1 MTASIIFFPVN
12 NGDMTLATF
21 DNDQQ
26 LLIDLHVRKAADDPD
41 DDTPDVMAQL
51 REHLKRDEKNRPY
64 VDGFLLSHPDK
75 DHIGGLVSHFHLGPP
90 EEWNKDD
97 DKIIIRE
104 MLSSPIV
111 FRRASTEHVLCEDAK
126 AWAKE
131 ARRRV
136 KLYRDTKTIGVEGN
150 RIQILGEDIDGKT
163 DDILG
168 IVVKTDSLLTSLN
181 RVSAGAFEARL
192 LAPLPKGDDEEV
204 DQLLAKNRSSVILR
218 FSIRGAGY
226 LDKCRFLS
234 GGDAEVAIWERLW
247 DKHGSKNA
255 DWLQYDILQTPHHC
269 SWHSLSYDSFSTYGE
284 DAEVCESARSAL
296 AQTRKGAIIVASCE
310 HIDPEDADPPSD
322 KAKREYISIVDGKKD
337 RFICVADVWENEEQP
352 LQYDIGSNGIIKV
365 VKSAAKAAVT
375 ALGIGATAA
384 QARPHGS

>member
-136 KLYRDTKTIGVEGN
+136 KLYRDTKTIGV
-150 RIQILGEDIDGKT
+150 
-163 DDILG
+163 
-168 IVVKTDSLLTSLN
+168 
-181 RVSAGAFEARL
+181 
-192 LAPLPKGDDEEV
+192 
-204 DQLLAKNRSSVILR
+204 
-218 FSIRGAGY
+218 
-226 LDKCRFLS
+226 
-234 GGDAEVAIWERLW
+234 
-247 DKHGSKNA
+247 
-255 DWLQYDILQTPHHC
+255 
-269 SWHSLSYDSFSTYGE
+269 
-284 DAEVCESARSAL
+284 
-296 AQTRKGAIIVASCE
+296 
-310 HIDPEDADPPSD
+310 
-322 KAKREYISIVDGKKD
+322 
-337 RFICVADVWENEEQP
+337 
-352 LQYDIGSNGIIKV
+352 
-365 VKSAAKAAVT
+365 
-375 ALGIGATAA
+375 
-384 QARPHGS
+384 